1 MTKNIEKDVQ
11 ALIKKIKIYN
21 PKADLK
27 KIKKAFEFAS
37 VAHID
42 QKRLS
47 GEPFIIHPLAVAT
60 ILADLKLDTTSIIA
74 GLLHDT
80 IEDGGA
86 KREDIVKFFG
96 EDVALLVDGV
106 TKVTSL
112 RLKGS
117 DKDVFVESLRKMIL
131 VMAKDLRVVFIK
143 LVDRLHNMQ
152 TLEFLSEEKQLENA
166 KETLEIYAPLAER
179 LGISELKSKL
189 EDLSFPYVYKKEFKK
204 LKKDSEK
211 YYESAEKHIALI
223 EKILVRKLN
232 SQNLEFKILARKK
245 HLYSLFKKLKR
256 VEIDWNFEKIN
267 DIVAFRIL
275 VNKISECYTVLGIV
289 HSNFKPVPTI
299 GISDFIAQPKPNGY
313 QSIHTKVFGPKGR
326 IVEIQI
332 RTFKM
337 HEEAENGIAAHWAY
351 SELKTQNN
359 KSLEIE
365 KGISVQSDKLTWV
378 KKLVEWQKE
387 ISDPQEFLKSVKFD
401 GFQERN
407 FIFSPKGDVFDLPK
421 NATPVDFAYSVH
433 TDLGRDLK
441 SALVNGKLV
450 PLNYKLKSG
459 DLVEIIKNKNK
470 KLPSRHWLEFVVTRE
485 AIRQINKEL
494 RKGES

>member
-1 MTKNIEKDVQ
+1 MTKDIKKNYQVLIE
-11 ALIKKIKIYN
+11 KIKIYN
-21 PKADLK
+21 PKADFK
-27 KIKKAFEFAS
+27 KIKKAFEFANI
-37 VAHID
+37 AHTG

-47 GEPFIIHPLAVAT
+47 GEPFVIHPLAVAT
-60 ILADLKLDTTSIIA
+60 ILADLKLDKTSIIA

-86 KREDIVKFFG
+86 KREDIVEIFG

-106 TKVTSL
+106 TKVTAL

-143 LVDRLHNMQ
+143 LADRLHNLK
-152 TLEFLSEEKQLENA
+152 TLEFLPEKKQLENA

-179 LGISELKSKL
+179 LGITELKSQL
-189 EDLSFPYVYKKEFKK
+189 EDLSFPYVYKREFKK
-204 LKKDSEK
+204 LKKDSGK

-223 EKILVRKLN
+223 EKILVKKLN
-232 SQNLEFKILARKK
+232 SQNLQFNILARKK
-245 HLYSLFKKLKR
+245 HLYSLFKKLQR
-256 VEIDWNFEKIN
+256 TEIDWDFEKVN
-267 DIVAFRIL
+267 DIIAFRIL
-275 VNKISECYTVLGIV
+275 VKKVSECYTVLGLV
-289 HSNFKPVPTI
+289 HANFKPVPTI

-351 SELKTQNN
+351 SELKSKNDKNQ
-359 KSLEIE
+359 EIE
-365 KGISVQSDKLTWV
+365 KGVIVQSDKLTWV

-433 TDLGRDLK
+433 TDLGRDMQ

-459 DLVEIIKNKNK
+459 DLVKIIKSKYK
-470 KLPSRHWLEFVVTRE
+470 KMPSRDWLEFVVTRE

-494 RKGES
+494 RKQES